1 MSALLL
7 SIPSGADRLGIG
19 RTKFY
24 ELANAGVIPTVQVG
38 TRRLVRDSDLV
49 AYAESLP
56 ASRPQDVPA
65 DPAHR
70 VVPAYAESLPAS
82 RPQDAA

>member
-56 ASRPQDVPA
+56 ASRPQD
-65 DPAHR
+65 
-70 VVPAYAESLPAS
+70 
-82 RPQDAA
+82 AA